1 MFENIFESSKE
12 IDRLAVQNRLLKEYE
27 EPVCRRLLEGRQ
39 GVRVLDV
46 GCNNGSKT
54 AARFSRSGVS
64 TVIGLEYNQ
73 TLADRAQ
80 AAYGDDRFSFYRC
93 DVEQPEFPDQLRGW
107 MAERR
112 VEAFDLIHIS
122 LVLLHLRGPGQVLRQ
137 LKQFLTPDGRLLIIE
152 ANDAEN
158 CLSSRDEHLFR
169 EFMDILRKD
178 PFSGNRELIHNVP
191 KLLADQ
197 GYTDIVLENAVMGAK
212 GHEKVKKEEMFD
224 TFFSYLPEDV
234 TLLREQEP
242 ENPLYLQWEE
252 WVSQHYETLYHQI
265 ISEGT
270 EITLGLSI
278 YTARK
283 EISFTVQRLTEEYLD
298 RAVALC
304 AQCVGENLYPK
315 SYIASILHQTD
326 HYYNLLLSPE
336 GDIAGYIYF
345 HLCSLEEAA
354 AEAKLPVQTLSVI
367 APMEH
372 PVVAKFQ
379 SIGVEAGYRHLGL
392 SRRLV
397 ELALEQAQESQANA
411 AMCIAWKVGEAVPM
425 GDNVLACGFHY
436 LTDAHLVWYDNENL
450 VCPYCKGRCKCDAAI
465 YYKALEGRDSLET

>member
-1 MFENIFESSKE
+1 MFGSIFENSKE

-54 AARFSRSGVS
+54 ADRFSRSGVS

-80 AAYGDDRFSFYRC
+80 EAYGDDRFSFYRC

-107 MAERR
+107 MAKHQ

-122 LVLLHLRGPGQVLRQ
+122 LVLLHLRDPGQVLRQ

-158 CLSSRDEHLFR
+158 RLSSRDEHLFR
-169 EFMDILRKD
+169 EFMDILGKD
-178 PFSGNRELIHNVP
+178 PFSGNRELIHTVP
-191 KLLADQ
+191 KLLEEQ
-197 GYTDIVLENAVMGAK
+197 GYTGIVLENAVMGAK

-304 AQCVGENLYPK
+304 DQCVGENLYPK
-315 SYIASILHQTD
+315 SYIASILHQPD

-336 GDIAGYIYF
+336 GELAGYHYF
-345 HLCSLEEAA
+345 HLTSLEAA
-354 AEAKLPVQTLSVI
+354 AKEIKLPVERLKGISKR
-367 APMEH
+367 EK
-372 PVVAKFQ
+372 PVVAQFQ
-379 SIGVEAGYRHLGL
+379 SVGVAPGFQHLGL
-392 SRRLV
+392 ARRLA
-397 ELALEQAQESQANA
+397 ELALKEAKAENA
-411 AMCIAWKVGEAVPM
+411 DLALCMAWKYDGCVPM
-425 GDNVLACGFHY
+425 GDNLTACGFCY
-436 LTDAHLVWYDNENL
+436 LTDSRMAWYDNEKL
-450 VCPYCKGRCKCDAAI
+450 ICPVCKGRCKCDAAI
-465 YYKALEGRDSLET
+465 YYKKL

>member
-1 MFENIFESSKE
+1 MFGSIFENSKE

-54 AARFSRSGVS
+54 ADRFSRSGVS

-80 AAYGDDRFSFYRC
+80 EAYGDDRFSFYRC

-107 MAERR
+107 MAKHQ

-122 LVLLHLRGPGQVLRQ
+122 LVLLHLRDPGQVLRQ

-158 CLSSRDEHLFR
+158 RLSSRDEHLFR
-169 EFMDILRKD
+169 EFMDILGKD
-178 PFSGNRELIHNVP
+178 PFSGNRELIHTVP
-191 KLLADQ
+191 KLLEEQ
-197 GYTDIVLENAVMGAK
+197 GYTGIVLENAVMGTK

-242 ENPLYLQWEE
+242 ENPLYQQWEA
-252 WVSQHYETLYHQI
+252 WVSQHYEALYHQI
-265 ISEGT
+265 ISEGA

-283 EISFTVQRLTEEYLD
+283 EIPFTVQRLTEEYLD

-304 AQCVGENLYPK
+304 DQCVGENLYPK
-315 SYIASILHQTD
+315 SYIASILHQPD

-336 GDIAGYIYF
+336 GELAGYHYF
-345 HLCSLEEAA
+345 HLTSLEAA
-354 AEAKLPVQTLSVI
+354 AKEIKLPVERLKGISKR
-367 APMEH
+367 EK
-372 PVVAKFQ
+372 PVVAQFQ
-379 SIGVEAGYRHLGL
+379 SVGVAPGFQHLGL
-392 SRRLV
+392 ARRLA
-397 ELALEQAQESQANA
+397 ELALKEAKAENA
-411 AMCIAWKVGEAVPM
+411 DLALCMAWKYDGCVPM
-425 GDNVLACGFHY
+425 GDNLTACGFCY
-436 LTDAHLVWYDNENL
+436 LTDSRMAWYDNEKL
-450 VCPYCKGRCKCDAAI
+450 ICPVCKGRCKCDAAI
-465 YYKALEGRDSLET
+465 YYKKL

>member
-1 MFENIFESSKE
+1 MFGNIFESSKE

-73 TLADRAQ
+73 TLAARAQ
-80 AAYGDDRFSFYRC
+80 AAYGDSCFSFYRC

-112 VEAFDLIHIS
+112 VEAFDLIHVS
-122 LVLLHLRGPGQVLRQ
+122 LVLLHLRDPGQVLGQ
-137 LKQFLTPDGRLLIIE
+137 LKQFLAPDGRLLIIE

-158 CLSSRDEHLFR
+158 RLSSGDEHLFR

-178 PFSGNRELIHNVP
+178 PFSGDRELIHTVP
-191 KLLADQ
+191 KLLEEQ

-212 GHEKVKKEEMFD
+212 GHETVKKEEMFD

-234 TLLREQEP
+234 ALLREQEP
-242 ENPLYLQWEE
+242 ENPLYRQWEE
-252 WVSQHYETLYHQI
+252 WVSRHYEALYHQI
-265 ISEGT
+265 IAEGA

-283 EISFTVQRLTEEYLD
+283 EISFTVRRLTEEYLD

-315 SYIASILHQTD
+315 RYIASILYQPD
-326 HYYNLLLSPE
+326 HYYNLLLTPE
-336 GDIAGYIYF
+336 GELAGYHYF
-345 HLCSLEEAA
+345 HLTGLEAA
-354 AEAKLPVQTLSVI
+354 ARETRLPVQRLKGISKR
-367 APMEH
+367 EN
-372 PVVAKFQ
+372 PVVAQFQ
-379 SIGVEAGYRHLGL
+379 SVGVAPGFQRLGL
-392 SRRLV
+392 ARRLA
-397 ELALEQAQESQANA
+397 ELALTEAQAEKADLA
-411 AMCIAWKVGEAVPM
+411 LCMAWKYDGHVPM
-425 GDNVLACGFHY
+425 GDNLTACGFRY
-436 LTDAHLVWYDNENL
+436 LTDSRMAWYDNEKL
-450 VCPYCKGRCKCDAAI
+450 VCPICKGRCKCDAAI
-465 YYKALEGRDSLET
+465 YYKEL